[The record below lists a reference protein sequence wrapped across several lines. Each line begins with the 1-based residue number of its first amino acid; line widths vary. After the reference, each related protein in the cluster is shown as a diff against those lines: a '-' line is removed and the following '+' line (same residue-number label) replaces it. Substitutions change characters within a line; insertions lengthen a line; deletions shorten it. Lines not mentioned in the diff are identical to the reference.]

1 MADTPPDVVAQER
14 RRAPM
19 ASAAALI
26 AGLLVIAGPVY
37 SFTVAADQP
46 RVTLPEA
53 LGPLVS
59 QGRPAEP
66 SPAIEVFRFFDANL
80 ASLLVGV
87 ALSALA
93 PVAMGLALAF
103 LIRATRNRRPDL
115 SRVLEP
121 LVIASGVL
129 LGVTQLVLGTI
140 VLTRQA
146 ALATAADQSAAAVR
160 QVSEATGL
168 SVAQSVGLFAQFGL
182 AGGGFVYGSLSAM
195 RVGLL
200 TRFMGILGIAVG
212 VLYVLGPFLLG
223 GNQTII
229 QTFFLLALGLLFR
242 GRWPGGVP
250 PAWVSGQAEPWPTQL
265 ELREARERGAHAG
278 NARGSEAGKEPEP
291 ARERAAQPA
300 PAPAPRPHSS
310 SKKKKRKRR

>member
-1 MADTPPDVVAQER
+1 MADTPQNGVAQER
-14 RRAPM
+14 RRAPV
-19 ASAAALI
+19 AGATALA
-26 AGLLVIAGPVY
+26 AGLLVIAGPIY
-37 SFTVAADQP
+37 SITVAADQP

-53 LGPLVS
+53 LGPLIS
-59 QGRPAEP
+59 QGRPAEQAP
-66 SPAIEVFRFFDANL
+66 VIDVFRFVDANL
-80 ASLLVGV
+80 ASFLVGV

-93 PVAMGLALAF
+93 PIAMGLALAF
-103 LIRATRNRRPDL
+103 LIRATRNRRSDL
-115 SRVLEP
+115 SKALAP
-121 LVIASGVL
+121 LVIASGVV

-160 QVSEATGL
+160 QISEGTGL
-168 SVAQSVGLFAQFGL
+168 TVLQSVGQFAQLGL

-229 QTFFLLALGLLFR
+229 QMFFLVALGLLFL

-250 PAWVSGQAEPWPTQL
+250 PAWVTGQAQPWPTQL
-265 ELREARERGAHAG
+265 ELREARERRRTG
-278 NARGSEAGKEPEP
+278 EEPEAEAEP
-291 ARERAAQPA
+291 VAQPA
-300 PAPAPRPHSS
+300 PAPAPARPHSS
-310 SKKKKRKRR
+310 SKKKKKRGRR